1 MYRNRNRASF
11 GRHQGGFA
19 RRKFNRSA
27 NGGSYSYP
35 KSISAGRRISQATKS
50 ELGDDINV
58 FIKKAVETASGA
70 SFIPHNSFADFDIAA
85 ILKQNISAKGY
96 THPTPIQDKAIQ
108 PLLESPLPR
117 CRI

>member
-1 MYRNRNRASF
+1 MFRNRNRASF

-19 RRKFNRSA
+19 RRKFNKSA

-58 FIKKAVETASGA
+58 FIKKAVETASGE
-70 SFIPHNSFADFDIAA
+70 SFTPHNNFADFDIAA
-85 ILKQNISAKGY
+85 ILKQNIYVG
-96 THPTPIQDKAIQ
+96 
-108 PLLESPLPR
+108 
-117 CRI
+117 